1 MQRLSNKLLIIFK
14 LIDIVNPNIRIMIG
28 GIKMIAEILCV
39 GTEILLGDI
48 INTNAQYIAKQL
60 SGLGISVYYQT
71 TVGDNTDRIIAALDV
86 AFERGSEL
94 VIMSGG
100 LGPTKDDLTK
110 EMLAKYFNKQLVFD
124 QKAYDNVEERVLAFG
139 LPEVTESLK
148 KQAYVP
154 EDSIILYNKNG
165 TAPGC
170 IMAHDGK
177 AVVILPG
184 PPKEMKSMFED
195 CKEIFLS
202 NLSVKVLLSY
212 NIKLKAHG
220 EAPADEVG
228 ESPVADRLSHL
239 LDNSNP
245 TVATYAKDDGCLI
258 RVTAIAN
265 EHDEALKLLEPVV
278 EEIRNL
284 LPNSI
289 KTIQLDS

>member
-1 MQRLSNKLLIIFK
+1 M
-14 LIDIVNPNIRIMIG
+14 V
-28 GIKMIAEILCV
+28 AEILCV

-48 INTNAQYIAKQL
+48 VNTNAQYIAKQL
-60 SGLGISVYYQT
+60 SWLGISVYYQT
-71 TVGDNTDRIIAALDV
+71 VVGDNPDRIKAALDV
-86 AFERGSEL
+86 AFDRGSDL

-110 EMLAKYFNKQLVFD
+110 EMLAKYFGKQLIFD
-124 QKAYDNVEERVLAFG
+124 QKAYENVERRVLEFG

-154 EDSIILYNKNG
+154 EDSIILYNNNG

-177 AVVILPG
+177 AVIILPG
-184 PPKEMKSMFED
+184 PPKEMKPMFEN

-202 NLSVKVLLSY
+202 NLSDKLILSY

-220 EAPADEVG
+220 EAPAEEVG
-228 ESPVADRLSHL
+228 EAPVADKLSHL
-239 LDNSNP
+239 LDNANP

-258 RVTAIAN
+258 RVTATATKR
-265 EHDEALKLLEPVV
+265 DDALKLLEPVI
-278 EEIRNL
+278 EEIRIL

-289 KTIQLDS
+289 KTIQLDN